1 MVMMMMMMVRM
12 MVIMC
17 TGDDDAHQCHR
28 VGRVWREVKMEG
40 EGIFAKLAQQ
50 SLLMNTSL
58 CNRFSSV
65 LWMLK
70 NR

>member
-1 MVMMMMMMVRM
+1 MMV

-17 TGDDDAHQCHR
+17 TSDVDADDAAHQCHR
-28 VGRVWREVKMEG
+28 VGRVWGEVKMEG

-58 CNRFSSV
+58 CNIYFSV
-65 LWMLK
+65 FLNL
-70 NR
+70 

>member
-1 MVMMMMMMVRM
+1 

-17 TGDDDAHQCHR
+17 TSDVEADDAAHQCHR
-28 VGRVWREVKMEG
+28 VGRVWGEVKMEG

>member
-1 MVMMMMMMVRM
+1 MM

-17 TGDDDAHQCHR
+17 TSDVEADDAAHQCHR
-28 VGRVWREVKMEG
+28 VGRVWGEVKMEG

-50 SLLMNTSL
+50 SLLINTSL
-58 CNRFSSV
+58 CNNIYSSV
-65 LWMLK
+65 FWMLE

>member
-1 MVMMMMMMVRM
+1 MII
-12 MVIMC
+12 VIMY
-17 TGDDDAHQCHR
+17 TSDVEADDAAHQCHR
-28 VGRVWREVKMEG
+28 VGRVWGEVKMEG